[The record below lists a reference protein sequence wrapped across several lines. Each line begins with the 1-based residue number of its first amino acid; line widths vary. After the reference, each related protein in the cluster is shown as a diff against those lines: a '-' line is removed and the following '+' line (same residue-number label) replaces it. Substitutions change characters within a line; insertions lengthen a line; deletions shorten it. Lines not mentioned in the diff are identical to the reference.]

1 MNHINESALR
11 RVGTIEGGDNQH
23 TAVVYKNTEWD
34 EFLVKYYANG
44 QELPEDTWSHEES
57 MQDAVNTAR
66 AELRHMVKNGAPVVG
81 ETQPGL
87 AGQVK
92 SLANQ
97 FKSDRQ
103 ANLKST
109 AAPVQHEIPVDV
121 SNLKLKLQH
130 LESQFDPKYKLSDD
144 HGYWVK
150 QHALEQ
156 EIARV
161 KSMVK
166 QQGGGIG
173 FESVAENIDLW
184 LKMRIVNGLIT
195 VKDLVEGRDI
205 YGGAGHKDRIAVQRT
220 MIGLMESGLD
230 YEDAASSILEFFTH
244 ELNEVGPIM
253 PTTGMTKPGQ
263 PPKPAPGAQTQ
274 QAVAPVSPAANV
286 SISSNQAGTQQQQPQ
301 QPMTAQDAVN
311 LEKDIVTKLN
321 DPNVSKSF
329 AELLAKVMQRK

>member
-1 MNHINESALR
+1 MINESALR

-23 TAVVYKNTEWD
+23 TAVVYKNPEWN
-34 EFLVKYYANG
+34 EFLVKYYVNG
-44 QELPEDTWSHEES
+44 QEQPEDTWSHEET

-66 AELRHMVKNGAPVVG
+66 AELRHMVKNNSPVVG
-81 ETQPGL
+81 ETQPDL
-87 AGQVK
+87 SSQVK
-92 SLANQ
+92 SLASQ
-97 FKSDRQ
+97 FRSEKQ

-109 AAPVQHEIPVDV
+109 AAPVQQEIPADID
-121 SNLKLKLQH
+121 NLKLQLKH
-130 LESQFDPKYKLSDD
+130 LEAQLDPKYKLSDD

-150 QHALEQ
+150 QHAIEQ
-156 EIARV
+156 KIN
-161 KSMVK
+161 KLKGLIK

-195 VKDLVEGRDI
+195 VKDLVEGKDI
-205 YGGAGHKDRIAVQRT
+205 YGGAVHRDRVAVQRT
-220 MIGLMESGLD
+220 VIGLMESGLEYD
-230 YEDAASSILEFFTH
+230 DAASSILEFFTH

-253 PTTGMTKPGQ
+253 PTTGMTRPGQ

-286 SISSNQAGTQQQQPQ
+286 SISSNQAGTQQPN
-301 QPMTAQDAVN
+301 QPMTAQDTAN
-311 LEKDIVTKLN
+311 LEKEITTKLN
-321 DPNVSKSF
+321 DPNISKNF